1 VIVREVFIAVL
12 VFSAFA
18 SLVATYLLVF
28 HGTSSLKEIL
38 STAFA
43 GTLGTY
49 LGRWIER
56 RLARG

>member
-1 VIVREVFIAVL
+1 MILRELFIAVL

-18 SLVATYLLVF
+18 SAVAAYLLVF
-28 HGTSSLKEIL
+28 HDTSSLKEVL
-38 STAFA
+38 NTAFA
-43 GTLGTY
+43 GTVGVY

>member
-1 VIVREVFIAVL
+1 MILRELFIVVL

-18 SLVATYLLVF
+18 SAVAAYLLMF

-56 RLARG
+56 RLSRG

>member
-1 VIVREVFIAVL
+1 MILRELAIIVL

-18 SLVATYLLVF
+18 SAVAAYLAVF
-28 HGTSSLKEIL
+28 HGTSSLKEVL
-38 STAFA
+38 NTAFA
-43 GTLGTY
+43 GTVGVY